1 MNPSEGTP
9 CSLLFPTPKVTFKT
23 EINKLTHIN
32 RITEALNLR
41 VTPLTDT
48 DMFIYLE
55 HLIEVSEINRMPSHF
70 SSQALKHQN
79 MQALKHQNMAYELRL
94 SL

>member
-1 MNPSEGTP
+1 
-9 CSLLFPTPKVTFKT
+9 
-23 EINKLTHIN
+23 
-32 RITEALNLR
+32 
-41 VTPLTDT
+41 
-48 DMFIYLE
+48 MFIYLE